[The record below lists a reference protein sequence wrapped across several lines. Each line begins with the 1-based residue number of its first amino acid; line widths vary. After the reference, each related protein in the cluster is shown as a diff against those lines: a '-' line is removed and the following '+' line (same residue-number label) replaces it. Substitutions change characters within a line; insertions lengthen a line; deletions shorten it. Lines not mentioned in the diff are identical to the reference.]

1 MVMALV
7 FDVKVVPRSGCFGW
21 AINKTGQ
28 LKCYLKSSPEKGK
41 ANKELIKSV
50 AKALGISSDMVTIIV
65 GKTGRKKKIKI
76 DIEMTFNMLLES
88 LGIEWQ
94 MDMFG

>member
-1 MVMALV
+1 MAFV
-7 FDVKVVPRSGCFGW
+7 FDVKVVPRSGRFGW
-21 AINKTGQ
+21 AINKAGQ
-28 LKCYLKSSPEKGK
+28 LKCYLKSPPENGK

-88 LGIEWQ
+88 LEIEWQ